1 MTPTACFST
10 TAETGPAHAQ
20 PLSTVTAYTPMNPSP
35 TDPSF
40 PASAFQRQDETPD
53 ADFYRHPRF
62 VTHIDDAAIAA
73 VTQLYREYFSPNG
86 AVLDLMSSWV
96 SHLPPEV
103 PQRRVV
109 GLGLNA
115 AELRAN
121 PRLHAHLVQ
130 DLNQQPLL
138 PFADAEFDGA
148 AICVSIDYL
157 TQPVAVLR
165 ELARVLR
172 PEAPLVITFSNRCFP
187 SKAIAAWHALD
198 DRGHLAL
205 VRQYLLAAGGW
216 HSIELLNRSPQ
227 PSGHSD
233 PLFAVVAR
241 VRPTAKA

>member
-1 MTPTACFST
+1 MTP
-10 TAETGPAHAQ
+10 
-20 PLSTVTAYTPMNPSP
+20 
-35 TDPSF
+35 DF
-40 PASAFQRQDETPD
+40 PANAFARQDETPD
-53 ADFYRHPRF
+53 AEFYRQPRF

-73 VTQLYREYFSPNG
+73 VTQLYRETFAPHTDL
-86 AVLDLMSSWV
+86 LDLMSSWV

-103 PQRRVV
+103 PYRRVV

-121 PRLHAHLVQ
+121 PRLSARLVQ
-130 DLNQQPLL
+130 DLNQQPAL

-172 PEAPLVITFSNRCFP
+172 PGAPLVVTFSNRCFP

-198 DRGHLAL
+198 DRGHLVL
-205 VRQYLLAAGGW
+205 VQRFLEAAGGW
-216 HSIELLNRSPQ
+216 HGIALLDRSPA
-227 PSGHSD
+227 PGRSD

-241 VRPTAKA
+241 AGLHSD

>member
-1 MTPTACFST
+1 MAI
-10 TAETGPAHAQ
+10 
-20 PLSTVTAYTPMNPSP
+20 PSLP
-35 TDPSF
+35 PD
-40 PASAFQRQDETPD
+40 AFRRQDETPD

-62 VTHIDDAAIAA
+62 VTHIDAGAIAA
-73 VTQLYREYFSPNG
+73 VTQLYREYFAPG
-86 AVLDLMSSWV
+86 TALLDLMSSWV

-103 PQRRVV
+103 TYRRVV

-115 AELRAN
+115 AELQAN
-121 PRLHAHLVQ
+121 PRLTAHVVQ
-130 DLNQQPLL
+130 DLNQTPAL

-148 AICVSIDYL
+148 GICVSIDYL

-205 VRQYLLAAGGW
+205 VQQFLLAAGAW
-216 HSIELLNRSPQ
+216 HGIELLDRSPA
-227 PSGHSD
+227 PGRSD

-241 VRPTAKA
+241 AG